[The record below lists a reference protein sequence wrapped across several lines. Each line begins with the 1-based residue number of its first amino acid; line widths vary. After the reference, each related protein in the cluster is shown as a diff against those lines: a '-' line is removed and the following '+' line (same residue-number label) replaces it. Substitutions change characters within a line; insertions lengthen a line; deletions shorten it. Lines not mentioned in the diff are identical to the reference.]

1 MRVPNMEHSPSFL
14 QGFGLFLG
22 GVVIGC
28 AVMTAVSQRTVQEL
42 QYEIQDLQASNRV
55 LSDQVAAF
63 EKGKNRRNVVDR
75 AAVRWD
81 AEQKDLGKATL
92 GELESLI
99 AADLMKV
106 VGKQVQPDMYDL
118 YRGLVDGKVYYNV
131 NGTDYRIRITVLS
144 VVGSEFVVYV
154 RAESFVPDRS
164 N

>member
-1 MRVPNMEHSPSFL
+1 
-14 QGFGLFLG
+14 
-22 GVVIGC
+22 
-28 AVMTAVSQRTVQEL
+28 
-42 QYEIQDLQASNRV
+42 
-55 LSDQVAAF
+55 
-63 EKGKNRRNVVDR
+63 
-75 AAVRWD
+75 
-81 AEQKDLGKATL
+81 
-92 GELESLI
+92 SLI

-131 NGTDYRIRITVLS
+131 NGADYRIRITVLS